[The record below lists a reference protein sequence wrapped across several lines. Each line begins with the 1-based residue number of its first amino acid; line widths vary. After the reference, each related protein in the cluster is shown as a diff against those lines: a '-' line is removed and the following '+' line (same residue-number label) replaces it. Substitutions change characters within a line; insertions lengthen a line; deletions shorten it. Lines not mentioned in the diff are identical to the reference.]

1 MSQEH
6 DETNH
11 GLINTPMQTLVA
23 AGLGFTVPVF
33 VIMGLVT
40 FYSSGTKTGVG
51 AIPTPQ
57 ALEQRIE
64 KVGESEVG
72 DPAKIAAAAAA
83 AAAPT
88 ATAAAAPAAAPA
100 ADAGKKIYDTTCVAC
115 HGTGV
120 ANAPKLGDKEAWAP
134 RLAAGF
140 DEVLKIAT
148 QGKGGMPPKGGSSAS
163 DADFKAAVEYLVNAA
178 K

>member
-72 DPAKIAAAAAA
+72 DPAKIAAAA

-163 DADFKAAVEYLVNAA
+163 DADFKAAVEYLVDSA